1 MKSLHHIYRSFAK
14 HRNPAKFVL
23 GRLLVKTR
31 LCRSMTIDC
40 GLYRLQ
46 FAPSLYTLNYW
57 LNPNVR
63 NWPEHAFLLSYLR
76 PGETVIDVGAN
87 QGMMAMTAASAV
99 GPGGQVFAMEPHPGT
114 FRLMQNNLRMN
125 GVTNVFARNVAVGS
139 FQGTVGFSDDLD
151 DSGNAVTPGGV
162 LTVEVQPLDRLL
174 SSNPS
179 PIALLKID

>member
-1 MKSLHHIYRSFAK
+1 M
-14 HRNPAKFVL
+14 
-23 GRLLVKTR
+23 
-31 LCRSMTIDC
+31 
-40 GLYRLQ
+40 
-46 FAPSLYTLNYW
+46 NYW

-63 NWPEHAFLLSYLR
+63 TWPEHAFLLSYLR

-87 QGMMAMTAASAV
+87 QGMMAMTAAIAV

-151 DSGNAVTPGGV
+151 DSGNAVTPGGC
-162 LTVEVQPLDRLL
+162 
-174 SSNPS
+174 
-179 PIALLKID
+179 